1 MTYLFILLGIAL
13 LCAGA
18 ALFVLDSR
26 RRSGASSRDDV
37 APVSAETA
45 SGSGETGETG
55 EMAATGEPRPESV
68 NEPVD
73 EPGAA
78 IEAEVEAEVE
88 AKTEIDPEPE
98 TASTAGAEVEVEVER
113 EAEIEP
119 EPKTAIE
126 DDTATE
132 VEAESATKPETA
144 AAAEIER
151 ETDIEPE
158 TAVEAEP
165 GTAPEDASGAE
176 SEVAES
182 TDPDDE
188 PLDLGDEP
196 AAAPRRR
203 SRPSFVPRFPT
214 RADLRHLGPLGGL
227 AARRARKAWAL
238 DRNADF
244 SKIDAEIASW
254 WSRVPEGDARD
265 VVSGFAHGRE
275 MHLCDIGGVT
285 LLALRRPVPS
295 DEIME
300 FSRDGRTDLPEVG
313 VEDGVTVS
321 ATDPEIIH
329 RIFDSRAHRV
339 LRDIPES
346 ITAVWAEGEW
356 VIAAFADGSGP
367 GEWDAA
373 LTPLA
378 GFGDIARR
386 LPPSPGSIG
395 ELDAAHR
402 DPTRPTAADAARAVG
417 ADTATPGHLRPLP
430 DPSAATAPESATAVA
445 EPVEEAPAWTPPT
458 ASDHPLETPTR
469 SVGKRMGDGDFR
481 DLGESGAD
489 LPALGEDPEHSRAA
503 VTGGRIIRPDSGP
516 AGIFGDAAGDAA
528 DDAEDETETATDA
541 ATAPDADAAAEA
553 ETEAEKDDRS

>member
-45 SGSGETGETG
+45 SGSEKSGETPETDG
-55 EMAATGEPRPESV
+55 RQQPRSG
-68 NEPVD
+68 PVD
-73 EPGAA
+73 ESGAA
-78 IEAEVEAEVE
+78 VEAEVE
-88 AKTEIDPEPE
+88 TEVEAEPE
-98 TASTAGAEVEVEVER
+98 TASVTEAGVESAVER

-119 EPKTAIE
+119 DPETAIE
-126 DDTATE
+126 ADTETE
-132 VEAESATKPETA
+132 DEAESGPESETA
-144 AAAEIER
+144 AAPELER
-151 ETDIEPE
+151 DTDIEPE
-158 TAVEAEP
+158 TAPKTAVEPTTGSDTASEP
-165 GTAPEDASGAE
+165 EDDSEPEDASGAE
-176 SEVAES
+176 SA
-182 TDPDDE
+182 DLDDE
-188 PLDLGDEP
+188 PLDLDDEP

-203 SRPSFVPRFPT
+203 LRPSFVPRFPT

-402 DPTRPTAADAARAVG
+402 DPTRPTADDAARAAG
-417 ADTATPGHLRPLP
+417 ADTAAPGHLRPLP
-430 DPSAATAPESATAVA
+430 DPSAATTPTPATTVA
-445 EPVEEAPAWTPPT
+445 EPAEEAPAWTPPT

-489 LPALGEDPEHSRAA
+489 LPALGEDPEHSRAT

-516 AGIFGDAAGDAA
+516 AGIFGDATA
-528 DDAEDETETATDA
+528 DAEDETETATDTTTDT
-541 ATAPDADAAAEA
+541 ATAPDADAEAET

>member
-26 RRSGASSRDDV
+26 RRFGASSRDDV
-37 APVSAETA
+37 SPVPAETA
-45 SGSGETGETG
+45 SGSGETGEME
-55 EMAATGEPRPESV
+55 EMAATGEPGPESV
-68 NEPVD
+68 KESAD

-78 IEAEVEAEVE
+78 IE
-88 AKTEIDPEPE
+88 PEPE
-98 TASTAGAEVEVEVER
+98 TASTAGAEVEAEVER
-113 EAEIEP
+113 EAEIDPVP
-119 EPKTAIE
+119 ETAIE
-126 DDTATE
+126 ADAATE
-132 VEAESATKPETA
+132 VETKSGSEPETA
-144 AAAEIER
+144 AAAETER
-151 ETDIEPE
+151 ETGFES
-158 TAVEAEP
+158 EA
-165 GTAPEDASGAE
+165 APEEASGAE
-176 SEVAES
+176 SDVAES
-182 TDPDDE
+182 TDLDDE
-188 PLDLGDEP
+188 SLDLGDEP

-339 LRDIPES
+339 LHDIPES

-367 GEWDAA
+367 GEWDAS

-395 ELDAAHR
+395 EFDAAHR
-402 DPTRPTAADAARAVG
+402 DPTRPTAADAARAAG
-417 ADTATPGHLRPLP
+417 ADTAPPGHLRPLP
-430 DPSAATAPESATAVA
+430 DPSAATAPASATAVA
-445 EPVEEAPAWTPPT
+445 EPVKEAPSWTPPT

-516 AGIFGDAAGDAA
+516 AGIFGDAA
-528 DDAEDETETATDA
+528 DDAEDETETATDTTTDT

-553 ETEAEKDDRS
+553 EPEAEKDDRS

>member
-45 SGSGETGETG
+45 SGSEKSGETPETDG
-55 EMAATGEPRPESV
+55 RQQPRSG
-68 NEPVD
+68 PVD

-78 IEAEVEAEVE
+78 VEAEVE
-88 AKTEIDPEPE
+88 PEAEIDPEPE
-98 TASTAGAEVEVEVER
+98 TASVTEAEVEAEVER

-119 EPKTAIE
+119 EPETAIE
-126 DDTATE
+126 ADTETE
-132 VEAESATKPETA
+132 VETESGLEPETTDA
-144 AAAEIER
+144 VER

-158 TAVEAEP
+158 TAVKAEP
-165 GTAPEDASGAE
+165 ETAPEEASGAE
-176 SEVAES
+176 SDVAES

-196 AAAPRRR
+196 TAAPRRR

-244 SKIDAEIASW
+244 SKIDTEIASW

-373 LTPLA
+373 LKPLA

-402 DPTRPTAADAARAVG
+402 DPTRPTAADAARAAG
-417 ADTATPGHLRPLP
+417 DDTATPGHLRPLP

-528 DDAEDETETATDA
+528 SETETATDTTTDT

>member
-45 SGSGETGETG
+45 SGSGEMEETPEAEETPETGETG
-55 EMAATGEPRPESV
+55 ANRSEVEVET
-68 NEPVD
+68 
-73 EPGAA
+73 
-78 IEAEVEAEVE
+78 EVEA
-88 AKTEIDPEPE
+88 EPE
-98 TASTAGAEVEVEVER
+98 TASVTEAGVESEVER

-119 EPKTAIE
+119 DPETAIE
-126 DDTATE
+126 ADTETE
-132 VEAESATKPETA
+132 DEAESGPEPETA
-144 AAAEIER
+144 AAPELER
-151 ETDIEPE
+151 DTDIEPE

-165 GTAPEDASGAE
+165 ETAPEEASGAE
-176 SEVAES
+176 SDVAES

-203 SRPSFVPRFPT
+203 LRPSFVPRFPT

-244 SKIDAEIASW
+244 SKIDTEIASW

-313 VEDGVTVS
+313 VEDDVTVS
-321 ATDPEIIH
+321 ATDPEVIH

-356 VIAAFADGSGP
+356 AIAAFADGSGP

-373 LTPLA
+373 LKPLA

-402 DPTRPTAADAARAVG
+402 DPTRPTADDVARAAG
-417 ADTATPGHLRPLP
+417 ADTAAPGHLRPLP
-430 DPSAATAPESATAVA
+430 DPSAATTPTPATAVA
-445 EPVEEAPAWTPPT
+445 EPAEEAPAWTPPT

-489 LPALGEDPEHSRAA
+489 LPALGEDPEHSRAT

-516 AGIFGDAAGDAA
+516 AGIFGDATDDAA
-528 DDAEDETETATDA
+528 DDAAGETETATDTTTDA

>member
-37 APVSAETA
+37 SPVSAETA
-45 SGSGETGETG
+45 SGSGETGEME

-68 NEPVD
+68 NEPVG
-73 EPGAA
+73 ETETA

-88 AKTEIDPEPE
+88 TGAETECETAAEVGPEPENTIEAEAEPAAEIDSEPELATEAAPEPE
-98 TASTAGAEVEVEVER
+98 TTDV
-113 EAEIEP
+113 
-119 EPKTAIE
+119 
-126 DDTATE
+126 
-132 VEAESATKPETA
+132 
-144 AAAEIER
+144 IER

-158 TAVEAEP
+158 AAVEAEP
-165 GTAPEDASGAE
+165 ETDPEDTSGVE
-176 SEVAES
+176 FGVAES
-182 TDPDDE
+182 ADPDDE

-203 SRPSFVPRFPT
+203 WRPSFVPRFPT
-214 RADLRHLGPLGGL
+214 RADLRHLGPLCGL

-275 MHLCDIGGVT
+275 MHLCDIGGAT

-321 ATDPEIIH
+321 ATDPEVIH

-356 VIAAFADGSGP
+356 AIAAFADGSGP

-402 DPTRPTAADAARAVG
+402 DPTRPTAADAARAAG
-417 ADTATPGHLRPLP
+417 ADTTVPGHLRPLP
-430 DPSAATAPESATAVA
+430 DPSAATAPASATAVA

-458 ASDHPLETPTR
+458 SSDHPLETPTR

-481 DLGESGAD
+481 ALGESGAD

-516 AGIFGDAAGDAA
+516 AGIFGDAEG
-528 DDAEDETETATDA
+528 ETETATDT

>member
-45 SGSGETGETG
+45 SGSGEMEETAEAPETG
-55 EMAATGEPRPESV
+55 ETGEPRPESV

-73 EPGAA
+73 GPGAA

-88 AKTEIDPEPE
+88 PEAEIDPEPE
-98 TASTAGAEVEVEVER
+98 TASTAEAEVEAEVER
-113 EAEIEP
+113 EAEIDPAP
-119 EPKTAIE
+119 ETAIE
-126 DDTATE
+126 VGAED
-132 VEAESATKPETA
+132 EAESGLEPETTDA
-144 AAAEIER
+144 VER
-151 ETDIEPE
+151 ETGIEPE

-165 GTAPEDASGAE
+165 ETAPEEASGAE
-176 SEVAES
+176 SDVAES

-196 AAAPRRR
+196 TAAPRRR

-244 SKIDAEIASW
+244 SKIDTEIASW

-313 VEDGVTVS
+313 VEDDVTVS
-321 ATDPEIIH
+321 ATDPEVIH

-356 VIAAFADGSGP
+356 AIAAFADGSGP

-373 LTPLA
+373 LKPLA

-402 DPTRPTAADAARAVG
+402 DPTRPTAADAARAAG
-417 ADTATPGHLRPLP
+417 DDTATPGHLRPLP
-430 DPSAATAPESATAVA
+430 DPSAATAPEPATAVA

-528 DDAEDETETATDA
+528 SETETATDTT
-541 ATAPDADAAAEA
+541 TAPDADAAAKA

>member
-37 APVSAETA
+37 SPVSAETA
-45 SGSGETGETG
+45 SGSGETGEM
-55 EMAATGEPRPESV
+55 EEVAATGEPRPESV
-68 NEPVD
+68 NETAD

-88 AKTEIDPEPE
+88 PEAEIEPEPE
-98 TASTAGAEVEVEVER
+98 TASTAGAEVEAEVER
-113 EAEIEP
+113 EAEIDPVP
-119 EPKTAIE
+119 ETAIE
-126 DDTATE
+126 ADTATE
-132 VEAESATKPETA
+132 VETKSGP
-144 AAAEIER
+144 
-151 ETDIEPE
+151 EPE
-158 TAVEAEP
+158 TASAAEAERETGIEP
-165 GTAPEDASGAE
+165 EAAPEEASGAE
-176 SEVAES
+176 SDVAES

-196 AAAPRRR
+196 AATALRRR

-227 AARRARKAWAL
+227 AARRARKSWAL

-346 ITAVWAEGEW
+346 VTAVWAEGEW

-367 GEWDAA
+367 GEWDAS

-402 DPTRPTAADAARAVG
+402 DPTRPTAADAARAAG
-417 ADTATPGHLRPLP
+417 ADTAPPGHLRPLP
-430 DPSAATAPESATAVA
+430 EPSAATAPATAAAVA
-445 EPVEEAPAWTPPT
+445 EPVEAAPSWTPPT

-481 DLGESGAD
+481 NLGESGAD

-516 AGIFGDAAGDAA
+516 AGIFGDAAGDA
-528 DDAEDETETATDA
+528 EDETEMATDT

>member
-37 APVSAETA
+37 SSVPAETA
-45 SGSGETGETG
+45 SGSGEMEETPETDG
-55 EMAATGEPRPESV
+55 RQQPRSG
-68 NEPVD
+68 PVD

-78 IEAEVEAEVE
+78 VEAEVE
-88 AKTEIDPEPE
+88 TEIEAEPE
-98 TASTAGAEVEVEVER
+98 TASVTEAGVESEVER

-119 EPKTAIE
+119 DPETAIE
-126 DDTATE
+126 ADTETE
-132 VEAESATKPETA
+132 DEAESGPEPETA
-144 AAAEIER
+144 AAPELER
-151 ETDIEPE
+151 DTDIEPE

-165 GTAPEDASGAE
+165 ETAPEEASGAE
-176 SEVAES
+176 SDVAES

-203 SRPSFVPRFPT
+203 LRPSFVPRFPT

-244 SKIDAEIASW
+244 SKIDTEIASW

-313 VEDGVTVS
+313 VEDDVTVS
-321 ATDPEIIH
+321 ATDPEVIH

-356 VIAAFADGSGP
+356 AIAAFADGSGP

-402 DPTRPTAADAARAVG
+402 DPTRPTADDVARAAG
-417 ADTATPGHLRPLP
+417 ADTAAPGHLRPLP
-430 DPSAATAPESATAVA
+430 DPSAATTPTPATAVA
-445 EPVEEAPAWTPPT
+445 EPAEEAPAWTPPT

-489 LPALGEDPEHSRAA
+489 LPALGEDPEHSRAT

-516 AGIFGDAAGDAA
+516 AGIFGDATA
-528 DDAEDETETATDA
+528 DAEDETETATDTTTDG

>member
-18 ALFVLDSR
+18 ALFVLDSG

-45 SGSGETGETG
+45 SGSGETGE
-55 EMAATGEPRPESV
+55 MAATGGTRSEAEVEAEVEPE
-68 NEPVD
+68 
-73 EPGAA
+73 AA

-88 AKTEIDPEPE
+88 AEPETEIETAAEVESEPETTIEAEAETAAEIDSEPEPATETAPEPE
-98 TASTAGAEVEVEVER
+98 TTDAV
-113 EAEIEP
+113 
-119 EPKTAIE
+119 
-126 DDTATE
+126 
-132 VEAESATKPETA
+132 
-144 AAAEIER
+144 ER

-158 TAVEAEP
+158 SAVEAEP
-165 GTAPEDASGAE
+165 DTDPEDASGVE
-176 SEVAES
+176 SDEAES

-196 AAAPRRR
+196 AAAAPRRR

-244 SKIDAEIASW
+244 SKVDAEIASW

-275 MHLCDIGGVT
+275 MHLCDIGEVT

-402 DPTRPTAADAARAVG
+402 DPTRPTAADAARAAG

-430 DPSAATAPESATAVA
+430 DPSAATAPASATAVA

-528 DDAEDETETATDA
+528 GDATDDAAGETETATDTTTDA

-553 ETEAEKDDRS
+553 EPEAEKDDRS